1 MNRWQLTGHE
11 REALRAFVRKL
22 VQTSSLPGD
31 EGEVAALLMAE
42 MEQLGFKNVWM
53 DAAGNVIGE
62 LGADTGPTLLLDSHM
77 DTVEVADPAAWTLDP
92 LSGEIR
98 QGRLYGLG
106 ACDMKGGLAATIY
119 GMAHLLNAE
128 IPLAGRVL
136 VAAVGLEEPSEG
148 TGTRILFEEDGLH
161 ADWVVIAEPS
171 NLHVVRAQQGHLEMS
186 LAVTG
191 RSAHAA
197 TPYLGDN
204 AIYTM
209 ARIIF
214 GLEILAEQLAEDPF
228 LGAGSLAVTEIRSRA
243 VSRNAVPERCEIII
257 DRRLT
262 LGETEALALAE
273 VRRILARE
281 GVDTDVKVIEETV
294 ETHTGRT
301 YTVRRSFS
309 PWALEGEHPLI
320 KAAVRAASDVGFQ
333 AAPGRWLFA
342 TEGSYTAGEAQVP
355 TVGFG
360 PGDPG
365 LVHCYD
371 EYVELEQVYT
381 AAGVYA
387 ALAARLLSE

>member
-1 MNRWQLTGHE
+1 MNRWQLTEHE
-11 REALRAFVRKL
+11 REALRTFLQKL
-22 VQTSSLPGD
+22 VQTSSLPGE
-31 EGEVAALLMAE
+31 EGRVAELLMTE
-42 MEQLGFKNVWM
+42 MERLGFNDVRM

-62 LGADTGPTLLLDSHM
+62 LGPDTGPTLLLDSHM
-77 DTVEVADPAAWTLDP
+77 DTVEVADPDAWSIDP

-98 QGRLYGLG
+98 EGRLYGLG
-106 ACDMKGGLAATIY
+106 ACDMKGGLAATLY
-119 GMAHLLNAE
+119 GMAHLLNTRT
-128 IPLAGRVL
+128 PLAGRVL

-148 TGTRILFEEDGLH
+148 TGTRILFEEDGVR

-171 NLHVVRAQQGHLEMS
+171 NLHVVRAQQGHMEMN

-197 TPYLGDN
+197 TPHLGDN

-228 LGAGSLAVTEIRSRA
+228 LGSGSLAVTEICSRA
-243 VSRNAVPERCEIII
+243 VSRNAVPERCEITI

-281 GVDTDVKVIEETV
+281 GVETDVNVIEETV

-309 PWALEGEHPLI
+309 PWALEVEHPLI
-320 KAAVRAASDVGFQ
+320 KAALAAASDVGLH
-333 AAPGRWLFA
+333 ATPDRWLFA

-360 PGDPG
+360 PGDPA
-365 LVHCYD
+365 LAHCYD

-381 AAGVYA
+381 AASMYA